1 MITSLG
7 YGTYFF
13 FASLMVLMG
22 TWAFFFVPETKG
34 LTLEDMDK
42 LFGVPERTG
51 GCSGG
56 DSFDGGE
63 KGQVEKGGTKLVGEV
78 KGGSMEIGGG
88 VRI

>member
-42 LFGVPERTG
+42 LFGVPERNG
-51 GCSGG
+51 SYSGG
-56 DSFDGGE
+56 NPLDGGE
-63 KGQVEKGGTKLVGEV
+63 KGQEEKGEKTVVGE
-78 KGGSMEIGGG
+78 KREGSM
-88 VRI
+88 